1 MRGIVPKT
9 EANLLMHSD
18 LWGSGSRRAGEQMR
32 GREVGGKEK
41 MFKRLRDDSKI
52 HNIQYQQKKS
62 KEVQPAPRFEKVGG
76 VWTQSDVAVL

>member
-32 GREVGGKEK
+32 GMGVRGKEK
-41 MFKRLRDDSKI
+41 MFKRLRESKI
-52 HNIQYQQKKS
+52 HNIQHQQKKS
-62 KEVQPAPRFEKVGG
+62 KEAQLVPRFERGCRG
-76 VWTQSDVAVL
+76 VDTE